1 MISLIVLA
9 IEFIAMN
16 MHLTLSGVG
25 VSDGTA
31 TIAII
36 VFSIAF
42 CYELQNSRVLSAFF
56 QPLFFGYL
64 WRLFVLY
71 FDVYGKSIYTL
82 PNSGADSL
90 SFYRW
95 ARHFAETGET
105 SAGLFTSVMG
115 TVIRWIGDN
124 ILYLQ
129 FIVMLFSIAAIIAM
143 TYGLLELGV
152 SGEVINTAVLI
163 VGLLPNFAIL
173 SCVFLRESVV
183 VMFLSISLLFFVLW
197 YKRKRELFFILAFIS
212 IFFAAGF
219 HSGAAGAALG
229 YILVRFFY
237 DKTSGRF
244 RLRAS
249 NIIIA
254 AFFVVIFTYLYTNY
268 SEVLFG
274 KMQNLQDVSDIANI
288 NEAGGS
294 SYARYVGNSNTLG
307 NMAIYTVPRIVY
319 FLFSPFPWQWRGMSD
334 IIAFAFSSMFY
345 MISVYNAIKV
355 ISSRGEEHSIV
366 ILLLL
371 LLIGIVFVF
380 AWGTSNTGTA
390 TRHREKMV
398 TIFATLWA
406 VSKNQEIKETYKY
419 RFRER

>member
-1 MISLIVLA
+1 
-9 IEFIAMN
+9 
-16 MHLTLSGVG
+16 
-25 VSDGTA
+25 
-31 TIAII
+31 
-36 VFSIAF
+36 
-42 CYELQNSRVLSAFF
+42 
-56 QPLFFGYL
+56 
-64 WRLFVLY
+64 
-71 FDVYGKSIYTL
+71 
-82 PNSGADSL
+82 
-90 SFYRW
+90 
-95 ARHFAETGET
+95 
-105 SAGLFTSVMG
+105 
-115 TVIRWIGDN
+115 
-124 ILYLQ
+124 
-129 FIVMLFSIAAIIAM
+129 M

-197 YKRKRELFFILAFIS
+197 YKRKREQFFILAFIS

-294 SYARYVGNSNTLG
+294 SYARYVGNSDTLG

-319 FLFSPFPWQWRGMSD
+319 FLFSPFPWQWRGLSD

-345 MISVYNAIKV
+345 IISVYNAIRV
-355 ISSRGEEHSIV
+355 IPSKGEGHSIV